1 MAKTKTIWFCT
12 ECGADSPKWQGR
24 CPACGAWN
32 TMVEEKVDTR
42 SSKGGLVARSI
53 KSRPQKVSEIEVVDE
68 ARISMPSHEL
78 NRVLGGG
85 LVKAIRTFQRHAR
98 NRSRRQGG

>member
-1 MAKTKTIWFCT
+1 
-12 ECGADSPKWQGR
+12 
-24 CPACGAWN
+24 
-32 TMVEEKVDTR
+32 MVEEKVDTR

-85 LVKAIRTFQRHAR
+85 LVKGSLVLI
-98 NRSRRQGG
+98 GGDPGIGKSTLVLQNILSINQTHSVCFR